1 MNIALVASS
10 YLPRPD
16 GLERHVRQLAIALA
30 RRGAQV
36 ELLTQ
41 VAGRRLP
48 RVFDLD
54 GVTVRCFRLPVGA
67 SHGAVAPGLWDTL
80 RRGTHTFDLAHIH
93 TPHPSFAAAV
103 MRVGP
108 PRKVF
113 TPHAPVKV
121 LVRWPYTRVTR
132 AVVEHAVLTVCN
144 SVVESELLAERIP
157 SAAHRTVA
165 LPSGVDADAIAAAR
179 PFEQRGAVV
188 LALGP
193 LERHR
198 RVDRAIGAMASLGDP
213 VRLVVT
219 GGGPGVPRLAA
230 HADDLRV
237 SSRVDF
243 VGPVDVAELYRWL
256 RTAGVLVALADQG
269 TSGIEVTEALSAGI
283 PVVAS
288 DIPVHREAAARV
300 AGAGA
305 IFVTPEGSP
314 LEVADA
320 LALALRPQGLVAA
333 PAILPSWHEVAD
345 AMLELYGAPA
355 RITPDLAAPA

>member
-1 MNIALVASS
+1 MKIALVASS

-16 GLERHVRQLAIALA
+16 GLERHVRQLAIALV

-41 VAGRRLP
+41 DAGRRLP
-48 RVFDLD
+48 RVFNLD
-54 GVTVRCFRLPVGA
+54 GVTVRRFRLSVGA
-67 SHGAVAPGLWDTL
+67 AHGAVAPGLWDTL
-80 RRGTHTFDLAHIH
+80 RRGTHAFDVAHVH

-108 PRKVF
+108 RRKVF
-113 TPHAPVKV
+113 TPHASVKL

-132 AVVEHAVLTVCN
+132 AVVEHAVLTLCT

-157 SAAHRTVA
+157 SAADRIAQVT
-165 LPSGVDADAIAAAR
+165 SGVDADAIAAAR
-179 PFEQRGAVV
+179 PFWHPGAVV

-198 RVDRAIGAMASLGDP
+198 RVDRAIGAMASLGGSA
-213 VRLVVT
+213 RLVVA
-219 GGGPGVPRLAA
+219 GGGPAAARLAA

-237 SSRVDF
+237 GSRVDF
-243 VGPVDVAELYRWL
+243 VGPVRDADLYRWL

-269 TSGIEVTEALSAGI
+269 SSGIEVTEALSAGI

-300 AGAGA
+300 GANGA

-320 LALALRPQGLVAA
+320 LELALRPRSLVAA
-333 PAILPSWHEVAD
+333 PATLPSWDGVAD
-345 AMLELYGAPA
+345 AMLRLYGARPPT
-355 RITPDLAAPA
+355 TPELAGSA

>member
-30 RRGAQV
+30 RRGAVV

-41 VAGRRLP
+41 DAGRRLP
-48 RVFDLD
+48 RVFNLD
-54 GVTVRCFRLPVGA
+54 GVTVRRFRLPLGA
-67 SHGAVAPGLWDTL
+67 AHGAVAPGLWDTL
-80 RRGTHTFDLAHIH
+80 RRGTHTFDLAHVH

-108 PRKVF
+108 RRKVF
-113 TPHAPVKV
+113 TPHAPVKL
-121 LVRWPYTRVTR
+121 LVRWPHMRVMR
-132 AVVEHAVLTVCN
+132 AVVEHSVLTLCT

-157 SAAHRTVA
+157 SAADRIAQLT
-165 LPSGVDADAIAAAR
+165 SGVDADAIAAAR
-179 PFEQRGAVV
+179 PFWHRAPVV

-193 LERHR
+193 LERHK
-198 RVDRAIGAMASLGDP
+198 RVDRTIGAMASLGDP
-213 VRLVVT
+213 ARLVVT
-219 GGGPGVPRLAA
+219 GGGPAAPRLAA

-243 VGPVDVAELYRWL
+243 VGPVRDADLYRWL
-256 RTAGVLVALADQG
+256 RTARVLVALADQG

-283 PVVAS
+283 RVVAS

-300 AGAGA
+300 GGTGA

-320 LALALRPQGLVAA
+320 LTLALGPRDLVAA
-333 PAILPSWHEVAD
+333 APTLPSWDRVAD
-345 AMLELYGAPA
+345 SMLELYRARAP
-355 RITPDLAAPA
+355 ITSDLAGRA

>member
-41 VAGRRLP
+41 DAGRRLT
-48 RVFDLD
+48 RLFDLD
-54 GVTVRCFRLPVGA
+54 GVTVRRFRLPLGVA
-67 SHGAVAPGLWDTL
+67 HGAVAPGLWDTL
-80 RRGTHTFDLAHIH
+80 RRGTNTFDLAHVH

-132 AVVEHAVLTVCN
+132 VVVEHAVLTVCN
-144 SVVESELLAERIP
+144 SVAESELLAERIP
-157 SAAHRTVA
+157 SAANRIAA
-165 LPSGVDADAIAAAR
+165 LASGVDADAIAAAR
-179 PFEQRGAVV
+179 PFEHLGGVV

-193 LERHR
+193 LERHK
-198 RVDRAIGAMASLGDP
+198 RVDRAIGAMASLDDP

-219 GGGPGVPRLAA
+219 GGGPTAPRLAA

-237 SSRVDF
+237 SSRVHF
-243 VGPVDVAELYRWL
+243 VGPMRDAELYRWL
-256 RTAGVLVALADQG
+256 RTANVLVALADQG
-269 TSGIEVTEALSAGI
+269 TSGIEVTEALSAGT

-300 AGAGA
+300 GGGGA

-320 LALALRPQGLVAA
+320 IALALRPLDLV
-333 PAILPSWHEVAD
+333 PARVTLPSWDEVAEE
-345 AMLELYGAPA
+345 MLELYGTPA
-355 RITPDLAAPA
+355 RITPDLATPA

>member
-30 RRGAQV
+30 RCGAQV

-41 VAGRRLP
+41 DAGRRLP
-48 RVFDLD
+48 PVVNLD
-54 GVTVRCFRLPVGA
+54 GVTVRRFRPPVGA
-67 SHGAVAPGLWDTL
+67 AHGAVAPGLWDAL
-80 RRGTHTFDLAHIH
+80 RRGTHSFDLAHVH
-93 TPHPSFAAAV
+93 TPHPSFAAGV

-108 PRKVF
+108 RRKLF
-113 TPHAPVKV
+113 TPHAPVKL

-132 AVVEHAVLTVCN
+132 AVVQHAALTLCT
-144 SVVESELLAERIP
+144 SAVESELLAERIP
-157 SAAHRTVA
+157 SAANRITQ
-165 LPSGVDADAIAAAR
+165 LTSGVDANAIAAAR
-179 PFEQRGAVV
+179 PFSQRGAVV

-193 LERHR
+193 LERHK

-219 GGGPGVPRLAA
+219 GGGPAAPRLAA

-243 VGPVDVAELYRWL
+243 VGPVGDEELYRWL
-256 RTAGVLVALADQG
+256 RTARVLIALADQG

-300 AGAGA
+300 GVAGA
-305 IFVTPEGSP
+305 IFVSPEGSP

-320 LALALRPQGLVAA
+320 LALALRPRRLVAA
-333 PAILPSWHEVAD
+333 PATLPSWDGVA
-345 AMLELYGAPA
+345 AALLGLYGAPA
-355 RITPDLAAPA
+355 RITPELAARA